1 MEATF
6 SKKEPIR
13 ILRRRQ
19 LEARLAIGRSTIY
32 DWLRSDPT
40 FPRPVKIG
48 CRAVG
53 WVESEIND
61 WLARRMAARG

>member
-1 MEATF
+1 MEATL

-19 LEARLAIGRSTIY
+19 VEARLAIGRSTIY
-32 DWLRSDPT
+32 DLMRYDQE
-40 FPRPVKIG
+40 FPRPVRIG
-48 CRAVG
+48 ARAVG

-61 WLARRMAARG
+61 WLAQRMAARG

>member
-1 MEATF
+1 MDTML

-48 CRAVG
+48 ARAVG
-53 WVESEIND
+53 WVESEINA
-61 WLARRMAARG
+61 WLAGRMAERG